1 MATYVDPQKKY
12 TQPNAS
18 RMRVAWEERGGI
30 CHGIRFWGFGA
41 LPLEGEAD
49 YDIFMLSR
57 SAALLLLLFCTGVLS
72 HTSAQ
77 SSSHAPK
84 IFRDQALGIT
94 YSYPS
99 QFIAENLAAPASAE
113 TTAPQCAR
121 STLSAGSTNT
131 MGSTVFVLSNIDNTC
146 PGVLNAAT
154 QHLGSFTREQI
165 LRQMKQY
172 GTPTITH
179 EPIRYAIDGHPA
191 AITLAS
197 AEPDEAQA
205 GKTPKTTYAAKA
217 CWLREVPV
225 KGGKS
230 SSATAT
236 QHVLCFDFTTQ
247 QQNLLLSMLAFTVQF
262 EERPTQSLVP
272 GSVLR

>member
-1 MATYVDPQKKY
+1 MVS
-12 TQPNAS
+12 AS
-18 RMRVAWEERGGI
+18 GCM
-30 CHGIRFWGFGA
+30 GA
-41 LPLEGEAD
+41 LPWEGEPD

-57 SAALLLLLFCTGVLS
+57 YAALLLLLFSTGVSS

-77 SSSHAPK
+77 SESHTPK
-84 IFRDQALGIT
+84 IFRDKALGIT

-121 STLSAGSTNT
+121 STLSAGFTNT
-131 MGSTVFVLSNIDNTC
+131 MGSTVFVLSTIDNAC
-146 PGVLNAAT
+146 PGVLNAAQ

-172 GTPTITH
+172 GTPVITH

-197 AEPDEAQA
+197 AEPDDVQA
-205 GKTPKTTYAAKA
+205 GKAPKTTYAAKA
-217 CWLREVPV
+217 CWLREIPL
-225 KGGKS
+225 KGKS
-230 SSATAT
+230 SSAEAT
-236 QHVLCFDFTTQ
+236 QRVLCFDFTTQ
-247 QQNLLLSMLAFTVQF
+247 REDLLLSMLAFTVQF
-262 EERPTQSLVP
+262 EEHPTQSLVP